1 MYMALKNSNFLK
13 YVWGFMSL
21 YVLNCCIDV
30 PTPHE
35 VKEDLTINKQE
46 SILELIIEKLLGFD
60 NALAEYD
67 DNDSDTNSFKKIG
80 FDLFIIPSASVTQK
94 KTFTVNTRQNLKTDF
109 NNIGSLFFEIPY
121 PPPEV

>member
-1 MYMALKNSNFLK
+1 
-13 YVWGFMSL
+13 MSL

-30 PTPHE
+30 PTPHG

-46 SILELIIEKLLGFD
+46 SILELIIEKLMGFD
-60 NALAEYD
+60 DALAEYY
-67 DNDSDTNSFKKIG
+67 DNDSDTDSFKKIG

-94 KTFTVNTRQNLKTDF
+94 KFLPVNATQNLKADF
-109 NNIGSLFFEIPY
+109 NSIGVLFFEIPY